1 MKITTSIFIGFML
14 FASQAVALSKSDV
27 RKIIKEAYPGARI
40 SEVEK
45 ETYKGE
51 KIYEVDFIHDGN
63 RLEAIIGLDG
73 SIIKVDIDD

>member
-27 RKIIKEAYPGARI
+27 RKIIKNAYPGARI

-63 RLEAIIGLDG
+63 KLEAIIGLDG

>member
-27 RKIIKEAYPGARI
+27 RKIIKKAYPGARI

-63 RLEAIIGLDG
+63 KLEAIIGLDG

>member
-27 RKIIKEAYPGARI
+27 RKIIKNAYPGARI